1 MVDKVPHIFPLVQFL
16 DNSHHYMVMISDSEK
31 AKIYEIQFG
40 GIEELHL
47 LQKLEDE
54 KSFRGE

>member
-1 MVDKVPHIFPLVQFL
+1 
-16 DNSHHYMVMISDSEK
+16 MVMISDSEK